1 MAKIE
6 ISRKERERL
15 QHKQEIMN
23 IALKLFSEMGFHNVS
38 MQQIAE
44 KSEFAV
50 GTLYNFFESK
60 ETLFEELINNASAKT
75 LDEFIEVLDGPGN
88 EKERL
93 QAFIR
98 HQPKFLEKHGTILKL
113 YISEMGMKSPK
124 LYKFSDVNKISEV
137 IDSKLSQIISQGIEK
152 GIFRS
157 VDAEVAGK
165 TLGSVIERLILETE
179 GNCDKN
185 TVTDKFRKV
194 EQLFLGGLLVPQE

>member
-1 MAKIE
+1 MAKTE

-44 KSEFAV
+44 KSEFSV

-60 ETLFEELINNASAKT
+60 ETLFEELINNASAKA
-75 LDEFIEVLDGPGN
+75 LNEFLEVLDGPGN

-113 YISEMGMKSPK
+113 YISEMGVKTPK
-124 LYKFSDVNKISEV
+124 LYKFSDVNRISEV
-137 IDSKLSQIISQGIEK
+137 IDSKLSQIIRQGIEK

-165 TLGSVIERLILETE
+165 TIGSVIERLILETE

-185 TVTDKFRKV
+185 AVIDKFRKV
-194 EQLFLGGLLVPQE
+194 EQLFLEGLLVPQE